1 MSGAEQRNEVLGQN
15 ERAPKKRGP
24 VAGTDEARRGGEAV
38 REKYGHDFFSKIGRI
53 GGRTVAKQHGPEFYA
68 EIGKKG
74 GESTKRNQG
83 PDFYARIGRK
93 GGQISRPHGAADQPS
108 SES

>member
-1 MSGAEQRNEVLGQN
+1 MATNEQAKDQFEQN
-15 ERAPKKRGP
+15 GHVAKKRGP

-53 GGRTVAKQHGPEFYA
+53 GGKTVAKQHGPEFYA
-68 EIGKKG
+68 QIGKKG

-83 PDFYARIGRK
+83 PEFYARIGRK
-93 GGQISRPHGAADQPS
+93 GGLISRPHGGEGQQGDEQ
-108 SES
+108 

>member
-1 MSGAEQRNEVLGQN
+1 MATSEQGKEHFEQSDHV
-15 ERAPKKRGP
+15 AKKRGP

-53 GGRTVAKQHGPEFYA
+53 GGRTVAKQHGSDFYA
-68 EIGKKG
+68 QIGKKG

-83 PDFYARIGRK
+83 AEFYARIGRK
-93 GGQISRPHGAADQPS
+93 GGLISRPHGGERQQDDAQ
-108 SES
+108 